1 MLKMSEMYLEPTRTS
16 TMEFENDPNFLPV
29 KKGITGVRKKTDL
42 LEVSLH
48 LTNIYRSK
56 IFLKKLFA

>member
-1 MLKMSEMYLEPTRTS
+1 
-16 TMEFENDPNFLPV
+16 MEFENDPNFLPV

-56 IFLKKLFA
+56 IFPKKFFA